1 MNTQSHAIINVSLL
15 SRQDKPHLHRYALF
29 GAVLPDFPMFVFFVT
44 ETFIFRHSQGQ
55 IWSERYFLPQWQNVF
70 DIFNSV
76 PFILMILGIG
86 YWRKSDA
93 VIFFCWSML
102 LHCAADFFL
111 HRNDAH
117 RHFFPFLQFTFRSPI
132 SYWDA
137 AHYGLHRLIGRN
149 INHDRGFRLSV
160 FPPTISSHAGPLIPN
175 LDQPATNT
183 KKVST
188 ITDPRKRVSSL

>member
-44 ETFIFRHSQGQ
+44 ETFIFKHSQGQ

-137 AHYGLHRLIGRN
+137 AHYGLIVSLVEILITIGASVYLFSRLQSRLTRGLLIAVNLFSVLAYIG
-149 INHDRGFRLSV
+149 
-160 FPPTISSHAGPLIPN
+160 AGIFLN
-175 LDQPATNT
+175 
-183 KKVST
+183 S
-188 ITDPRKRVSSL
+188 